1 MTQAH
6 EYTQAVRDIDVLR
19 TWCASSL
26 LNYTRYMFR
35 QKSGTRFV
43 VGDHHRIIC
52 EALQRVILGKCP
64 RLIINMPPR
73 YGKTEIISKMF
84 VGYGLALN
92 PRAKFIEISYSDDLV
107 LDNSR
112 EVNEMLRSDYHTRLF
127 PECEARNIAAK
138 KWMTTAGGGV
148 YAVSTGGQVTGFG
161 AGQTTTTSI
170 EEVAEE
176 LSGPTFAGALIID
189 DFIKPDDALSDNI
202 RTSANARFENTIRSR
217 LNSRETPIVVVM
229 QRVHEDDLCGHL
241 LKVDGRKEEG
251 GEWEVLSLPAL
262 SYDAEGNEVA
272 LWPYKHTTEELRK
285 MASRTPFVFET
296 QYQQNPKPLEGLMY
310 QSFRTYD
317 IAPIGGVAKNYT
329 DTADTGADFLCSICY
344 IETPQGLY
352 ITDVVHTDRPM
363 EYTEV
368 AVADMLNRN
377 DTRVANIESN
387 NGGRG
392 FARNVERNLREMGN
406 RTTTVK
412 WFHQSNNKAAR
423 IATNSATVQ
432 NMVFFPSDWATRW
445 PTFFGA
451 LIGYR
456 AKGKNAHDDAP
467 DALTGCVEMMQAGG
481 RGTRFS
487 RT

>member
-1 MTQAH
+1 MNAAT
-6 EYTQAVRDIDVLR
+6 TDIRDIDIIR

-35 QKSGTRFV
+35 QKNGSRFI
-43 VGDHHRIIC
+43 VGDHHRRIC
-52 EALQRVILGKCP
+52 EALQRVIEGECR

-112 EVNEMLRSDYHTRLF
+112 EVNEMVRSDYHRRLF
-127 PECEARNIAAK
+127 PECEAKNIAAK

-148 YAVSTGGQVTGFG
+148 YAVSSGGQVTGFG
-161 AGQTTTTSI
+161 AGQTAASI
-170 EEVAEE
+170 EEVAAE
-176 LSGPTFAGALIID
+176 LGGASFAGALIID

-202 RTSANARFENTIRSR
+202 RTSANERFENTLRSR

-241 LKVDGRKEEG
+241 LRVEGRKEEG

-262 SYDAEGNEVA
+262 SVDEEGREVA
-272 LWPYKHTTEELRK
+272 LWPYKHTVEELHK
-285 MASRTPFVFET
+285 LSMLSAFVFET

-310 QSFRTYD
+310 GDFKTYD
-317 IAPIGGVAKNYT
+317 VLPIGRGVAKNYT

-344 IETPQGLY
+344 MEMPQGLFV
-352 ITDVVHTDRPM
+352 TDVVHTDRAM

-368 AVADMLNRN
+368 AVAEMLDRN
-377 DTRVANIESN
+377 GTQVANIESN

-392 FARNVERNLREMGN
+392 FARNVERNLRELGN
-406 RTTTVK
+406 RTTAVR
-412 WFHQSNNKAAR
+412 WFHQGNNKATR
-423 IATNSATVQ
+423 IATNAATVQ
-432 NMVFFPSDWATRW
+432 NMVYFPSDWAQRW
-445 PTFFGA
+445 PTFAGA
-451 LIGYR
+451 LRSYR
-456 AKGKNAHDDAP
+456 ARGRNAHDDAP
-467 DALTGCVEMMQAGG
+467 DALTGCVEQMPQSRGG
-481 RGTRFS
+481 GTRFS